1 MEPIMA
7 KPQHKPSK
15 HEFRHVALDEIV
27 GKTIQGIARTT
38 VEGANGDEPCVML
51 FFSDGTRHG
60 FVLPADNQDEQ
71 E

>member
-1 MEPIMA
+1 MA
-7 KPQHKPSK
+7 KPKHKPSK
-15 HEFRHVALDEIV
+15 HEYRHVALDEIV

-51 FFSDGTRHG
+51 FFSDGTRHE